1 MLAKSPFTFFFQ
13 LIWLEFP
20 KRTLLLSALSVS
32 AMGLISLEPMLLRE
46 LISALDAPF
55 VNSVSVVS
63 LFAGIAGVWFLALAA
78 NRIRDFVELKTS
90 PDLRMM
96 AQLRIY
102 EWLDH
107 HNAEFFRSHHSANL
121 AQKVKQAGTAVLA
134 LIDII
139 FDHQIRLLTAVVM
152 AIWTLSA
159 VPSYF
164 LLTLFVWLALFLPLA
179 WWFARRVLP
188 LSQGFGEAAS
198 RSSGVVADI
207 VSNIRTVQAFNQV
220 YAERK
225 VVRQSLEAEKA
236 ASLRVRWFLIAMNT
250 GLYGS
255 QIIFQ
260 AAFVGRSDHAL
271 LGRGIGSPELVMVT
285 SLSAILLSSV
295 WGVAQQLQGFYDQSG
310 ILKAALSTVAQPHA
324 IADIENASP
333 LVCQEGRIELKSLDF
348 AYGSRRVFS
357 NLSLVIE
364 PQEKVG
370 LVGPSGAG
378 KSTLFKLLQRELD
391 PSHGSILIDGQ
402 DLRAVNRDSLL
413 LAIAEVPQEP
423 ALFHRTLR
431 ENILYGKPSAS
442 QTDLTRAIQRAR
454 CEDFIN
460 SQPHGL
466 DTVVGER
473 GLRLSGGE
481 RQRIA
486 LARAFLK
493 DSPIVLLDEATSAID
508 SQNEAEIQRA
518 IHELC
523 VHRTLIVIA
532 HRLSTV
538 QAMDRIIVFDQGR
551 VVDCANHTTLLAR
564 CGLYVSLWGHQ
575 SQGA

>member
-1 MLAKSPFTFFFQ
+1 MLAKSPFAFFFE

-20 KRTLLLSALSVS
+20 KRAILLSALSVL

-46 LISALDAPF
+46 LISALDAPS
-55 VNSVSVVS
+55 VNPVMVVS
-63 LFAGIAGVWFLALAA
+63 LFAGIVGVWLLALAA
-78 NRIRDFVELKTS
+78 NRVRDIVELKTS
-90 PDLRMM
+90 PELRMM

-198 RSSGVVADI
+198 HSSGVIGDI
-207 VSNIRTVQAFNQV
+207 VSNMRTVQTFNQV
-220 YAERK
+220 DAERNH
-225 VVRQSLEAEKA
+225 VRHSLEAEKA
-236 ASLRVRWFLIAMNT
+236 ASLRVRWFLIAMGT
-250 GLYGS
+250 GLYGA

-260 AAFVGRSDHAL
+260 AAFVGLAVHAHL
-271 LGRGIGSPELVMVT
+271 LGVIGTPELVMVT

-295 WGVAQQLQGFYDQSG
+295 WGVTQHLQGFYDQSG
-310 ILKAALSTVAQPHA
+310 ILKAALTTVAQPHA
-324 IADIENASP
+324 IADIENAPP
-333 LVCQEGRIELKSLDF
+333 LICREGRIELKSLEF
-348 AYGSRRVFS
+348 SYGPRVVFS

-391 PSHGSILIDGQ
+391 PCNGSILIDSQ

-413 LAIAEVPQEP
+413 RAIAEVPQEP

-431 ENILYGKPSAS
+431 ENILYGNPSAS
-442 QTDLTRAIQRAR
+442 QADLFRAIERAR

-460 SQPHGL
+460 SQPDGL
-466 DTVVGER
+466 DAVVGER

-508 SQNEAEIQRA
+508 SENEAEIQRA
-518 IHELC
+518 ILELC
-523 VHRTLIVIA
+523 LKRTLIVIA

-538 QAMDRIIVFDQGR
+538 QAMDRIIVLDRGQ
-551 VVDCANHTTLLAR
+551 VVDCADHVTLLGR
-564 CGLYVSLWGHQ
+564 CKLYVSLWVRQ
-575 SQGA
+575 LSR